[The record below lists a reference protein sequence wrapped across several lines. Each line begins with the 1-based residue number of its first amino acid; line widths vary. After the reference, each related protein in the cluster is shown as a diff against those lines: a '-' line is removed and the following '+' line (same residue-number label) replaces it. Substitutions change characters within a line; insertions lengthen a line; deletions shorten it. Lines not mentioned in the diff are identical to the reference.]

1 MNTRLSLILTFV
13 LALFVTACGEPA
25 ETPTPQDQPAA
36 QEEPAPVAATMDGG
50 EQVIEITIGPT
61 GYEPEALEL
70 QQGIP
75 ARLVFTRTTEN
86 TCATEIHSPDLG
98 IEKTPIPLNET
109 VEITLTPQ
117 DSGTFTFAC
126 GMDMLKGTIVVKS

>member
-13 LALFVTACGEPA
+13 LAFFLTACGQST
-25 ETPTPQDQPAA
+25 ETPAPQEQSAS
-36 QEEPAPVAATMDGG
+36 QEQSAPSKATVENGV
-50 EQVIEITIGPT
+50 QVIQVTIGPT

-75 ARLVFTRTTEN
+75 ARLIFARTTEN

-98 IEKTPIPLNET
+98 IEKTPIPLNEM
-109 VEITLTPQ
+109 VEITLTPES
-117 DSGTFTFAC
+117 SGTFTFAC
-126 GMDMLKGTIVVKS
+126 GMDMLKGTIVIKS